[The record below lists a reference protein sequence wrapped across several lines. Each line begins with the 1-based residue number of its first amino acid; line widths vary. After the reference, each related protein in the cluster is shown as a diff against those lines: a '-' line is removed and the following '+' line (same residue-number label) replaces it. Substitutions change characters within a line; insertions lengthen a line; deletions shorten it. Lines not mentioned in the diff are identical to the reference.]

1 MNKELR
7 RNEPA
12 EKGQNKDSNL
22 RDESALQPGISTVS
36 NSNYDEHNE
45 ELTKTAADNFRGE
58 NNLDE
63 NADPTFDEVD
73 NE

>member
-1 MNKELR
+1 MKKGLR

-12 EKGQNKDSNL
+12 EKGENNDSNL

-36 NSNYDEHNE
+36 KSTYDDDNE
-45 ELTKTAADNFRGE
+45 ELTETAADDFREE
-58 NNLDE
+58 NNLDR

>member
-1 MNKELR
+1 MKKELR

-12 EKGQNKDSNL
+12 EKGENNDSNL

-36 NSNYDEHNE
+36 NSTYDDDNE
-45 ELTKTAADNFRGE
+45 ELTETAADDFRE
-58 NNLDE
+58 EKNLDK

>member
-1 MNKELR
+1 MKKELR

-12 EKGQNKDSNL
+12 EKGENNDSNL

-36 NSNYDEHNE
+36 NSNNDDDNE
-45 ELTKTAADNFRGE
+45 ELTRTATDDFRE
-58 NNLDE
+58 EKNVDRNS
-63 NADPTFDEVD
+63 DPTFDEVD